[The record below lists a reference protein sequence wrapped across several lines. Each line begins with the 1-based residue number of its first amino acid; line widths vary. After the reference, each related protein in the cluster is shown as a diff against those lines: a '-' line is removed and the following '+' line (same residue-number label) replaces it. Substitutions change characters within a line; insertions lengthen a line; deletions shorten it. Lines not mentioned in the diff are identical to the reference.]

1 MSFHEKKNQSN
12 QRFSAKNR
20 MILTNFFAV
29 NRNTN
34 HQDIKK
40 LEEITGL
47 TQKQIRTWFTKK
59 YLNQNK
65 KCVHF
70 YIYSS

>member
-1 MSFHEKKNQSN
+1 
-12 QRFSAKNR
+12 

-59 YLNQNK
+59 NLNQNK
-65 KCVHF
+65 KCVNF